1 MLFRCYSKLFLQDTI
16 IVLRIFHNMIGQPD
30 SILLNIIRINRTT
43 AGLVKRALPF
53 HNVANQCLTTEFGG
67 SVRQQTPGSLNFGL
81 QRNLRG
87 PLYLVVK
94 FLGGAKITFDVA
106 GNPTVES
113 QQVTS

>member
-1 MLFRCYSKLFLQDTI
+1 MRDNI

-30 SILLNIIRINRTT
+30 SILLDIVRINWTT
-43 AGLVKRALPF
+43 AGLIKRALPF
-53 HNVANQCLTTEFGG
+53 HNVANQRLTTEFGS
-67 SVRQQTPGSLNFGL
+67 SVGQQAAWSLDFGL

-94 FLGGAKITFDVA
+94 FLGGTKITFDVA